1 MQINSGIAYFGD
13 EKIQGTLKEKV
24 QNAIDSD
31 VPSIQIKNTD
41 IKNVEDLSGYNG
53 SIACYLD
60 DIKWDDDYFNNLNIK
75 MKRLKEL
82 GLNLVVVP
90 TMIDANEYKAMS
102 HDDKLNTF
110 RKMSKY
116 ILELASNDINVG
128 LLNDNNGIYVG
139 NVILPIVD
147 NLNVDISNRVG
158 YAVTITEKSDG
169 GISKIG
175 DVNMINCLNIVPI
188 TNKDGK
194 LIYDMS
200 RAFIG
205 NVYYE
210 FVKFGHV
217 PNTFIEPIDMPL
229 ADVNNMSFLI
239 GDIENI
245 VNGSI
250 AKANARTRVAPN
262 YHPTGVSDNA
272 GNIKTG
278 KKPNLGFVDCMQL
291 FLVLST
297 LCLIGVM
304 IAIILVLL

>member
-1 MQINSGIAYFGD
+1 MQISSGIAYFGD
-13 EKIQGTLKEKV
+13 EKIQGTLKDKV

-31 VPSIQIKNTD
+31 VPRIQIKNTD
-41 IKNVEDLSGYNG
+41 IKNFEDFSGYTG

-60 DIKWDDDYFNNLNIK
+60 DIKWTDDYFNNLNIK
-75 MKRLKEL
+75 LKKLKEL
-82 GLNLVVVP
+82 GLESVIIP
-90 TMIDANEYKAMS
+90 TMMDVEKYKAMS

-110 RKMSKY
+110 RNMSKY
-116 ILELASNDINVG
+116 ILGVVSNDVNVS
-128 LLNDNNGIYVG
+128 LLNDGEGVYVG

-147 NLNVDISNRVG
+147 NLNVDITDKVG
-158 YAVTITEKSDG
+158 YGVRISEKSDG
-169 GISKIG
+169 GIGKL
-175 DVNMINCLNIVPI
+175 DFDNVNNVNIEPI

-205 NVYYE
+205 EIYFD

-217 PNTFIEPIDMPL
+217 PNTFIEPIEMPL

-239 GDIENI
+239 GDIEKI
-245 VNGSI
+245 VNSSV
-250 AKANARTRVAPN
+250 AKSNARSRVAPG
-262 YHPTGVSDNA
+262 YHQTGVSDKA
-272 GNIKTG
+272 GEVGNSKRT
-278 KKPNLGFVDCMQL
+278 NLGFVDCMQL

-304 IAIILVLL
+304 IAVMLVLL

>member
-60 DIKWDDDYFNNLNIK
+60 DIKWNDDYFNNLNIK

-116 ILELASNDINVG
+116 IMELATNDISIG
-128 LLNDNNGIYVG
+128 LLNDGVGIYVG

-147 NLNVDISNRVG
+147 NMNVDISDKVG
-158 YAVTITEKSDG
+158 YAATITEKSDG
-169 GISKIG
+169 GISKM
-175 DVNMINCLNIVPI
+175 DFNSVSCVNIEPV
-188 TNKDGK
+188 TDKDGN
-194 LIYDMS
+194 LVYDRS

-217 PNTFIEPIDMPL
+217 PNMYIQTDMSL
-229 ADVNNMSFLI
+229 VDVNNMSFLI
-239 GDIENI
+239 GDIENT
-245 VNGSI
+245 VNSSI
-250 AKANARTRVAPN
+250 AKATTRTRVAPN